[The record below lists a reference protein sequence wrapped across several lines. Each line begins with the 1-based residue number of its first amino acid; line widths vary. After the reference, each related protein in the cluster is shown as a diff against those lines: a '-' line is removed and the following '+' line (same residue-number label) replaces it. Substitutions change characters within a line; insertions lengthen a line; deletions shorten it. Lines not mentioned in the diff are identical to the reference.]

1 MGKYPA
7 EPGDGASSASEQE
20 VRGMPRAKQLTLSVA
35 DRPGMLGQIATAL
48 GEKKVN
54 IVGLCAATQSGG
66 GMIWMVV
73 DKPAAARRVFAQQGW
88 QATEEEVLAVTLSDS
103 PGALGRFASKLGKS
117 GVNITFVYAGA
128 AGSARKLNA
137 YFGVSDLKA
146 ALKVRP

>member
-1 MGKYPA
+1 
-7 EPGDGASSASEQE
+7 
-20 VRGMPRAKQLTLSVA
+20 MPRAKQLTLNVP
-35 DRPGMLGQIATAL
+35 DRPGMLGEVASAL

-54 IVGLCAATQSGG
+54 IVGVCAATTGGG

-73 DKPAAARRVFAQQGW
+73 DKVAAAKKVIVQNGW
-88 QATEEEVLAVTLSDS
+88 QVSEDEVLAVTLTDS
-103 PGALGRFASKLGKS
+103 PGALGRFASRLGRA
-117 GVNITFVYAGA
+117 GVNVTFLYTGS